1 LSDQTLDLVQLNTA
15 ILEAPGQLSSE
26 LTLQTLAAEDPKLE
40 FLCPLAK
47 ALYLLEI
54 NQCKSRDA
62 ILALESIWLIDD
74 SLIFKGERW
83 AADDNVEGREIV
95 AHSIGVM
102 ASGEMIRL
110 EFVSEAD
117 LLFCSDEYKNLIT
130 ADTVAA
136 FLRDKSEIDAF
147 ANPGHLITW
156 LASKTEAPIGYPE
169 GEDEP
174 LCGIS
179 HHLASINGIDVN
191 GPTMNCGY
199 HETTVDGISDEW
211 EWHSRPEKL
220 CWLHALDAE
229 LADQLGI
236 GATSPYKQGR
246 SSSRHENHPIWLA
259 EGIDIE
265 AAWLDAEQLQK
276 SYSTGCRLRIKE
288 APIRLALGCGEDWTP
303 KTQTEEEESCDPSQR
318 VYPLVHPPI
327 LSIDISPDSQSLPD
341 EAGRLHP
348 YLLKL
353 AEIARN
359 WCSTV

>member
-1 LSDQTLDLVQLNTA
+1 MQLNTT
-15 ILEAPGQLSSE
+15 ILKAPGRLSSE
-26 LTLQTLAAEDPKLE
+26 PTLQTLAAEDPKLE

-54 NQCKSRDA
+54 NECKSRDA
-62 ILALESIWLIDD
+62 LSALESIWLIDD
-74 SLIFKGERW
+74 SLIFKGEGW
-83 AADDNVEGREIV
+83 EVDDNVEGREIV
-95 AHSIGVM
+95 THSIGVM
-102 ASGEMIRL
+102 ASGKKIRL
-110 EFVSEAD
+110 EFTSEAD

-130 ADTVAA
+130 ADTAA
-136 FLRDKSEIDAF
+136 ALIRDKSEIDAF
-147 ANPGHLITW
+147 ENPGHLITW

-179 HHLASINGIDVN
+179 HRLTSINGIDVN
-191 GPTMNCGY
+191 GPSMNCGY

-211 EWHSRPEKL
+211 ESHSRPEEL

-236 GATSPYKQGR
+236 GATSPHKQDR

-259 EGIDIE
+259 EGIDNE
-265 AAWLDAEQLQK
+265 AAWLDAERLQK
-276 SYSTGCRLRIKE
+276 SYSAGCRLRIKE

-303 KTQTEEEESCDPSQR
+303 KTQTEEEESCDPSTR

-327 LSIDISPDSQSLPD
+327 LSIDINPDSERLPD
-341 EAGRLHP
+341 EAERLHP

-359 WCSTV
+359 CK

>member
-1 LSDQTLDLVQLNTA
+1 MQLNTA
-15 ILEAPGQLSSE
+15 ILEAPERPSSAP
-26 LTLQTLAAEDPKLE
+26 TLQTLAAEDPKLE

-54 NQCKSRDA
+54 NECKSRDA
-62 ILALESIWLIDD
+62 IVALESIWLIDD
-74 SLIFKGERW
+74 SLIFKDEGWEI
-83 AADDNVEGREIV
+83 DDSVEGREIV
-95 AHSIGVM
+95 AHSIDVIG
-102 ASGEMIRL
+102 AGEKIRL
-110 EFVSEAD
+110 EFASEAD

-136 FLRDKSEIDAF
+136 LLRDKSKIDAF

-156 LASKTEAPIGYPE
+156 LASKTEAPIGRPE

-179 HHLASINGIDVN
+179 HRLASINGIDVN
-191 GPTMNCGY
+191 GPMMNCGY

-211 EWHSRPEKL
+211 ERHSRPEEL

-229 LADQLGI
+229 LADRLGI
-236 GATSPYKQGR
+236 GATSPDKQGR
-246 SSSRHENHPIWLA
+246 ASSRHVNHPIWLA

-276 SYSTGCRLRIKE
+276 SYSAGCRLRIKE
-288 APIRLALGCGEDWTP
+288 APIRLALGCGRDWTP
-303 KTQTEEEESCDPSQR
+303 TTEREEEESCDPTKQ

-327 LSIDISPDSQSLPD
+327 RSIDINLDTEHLPD
-341 EAGRLHP
+341 EAEKLLP
-348 YLLKL
+348 YLLRL

-359 WCSTV
+359 RT

>member
-1 LSDQTLDLVQLNTA
+1 
-15 ILEAPGQLSSE
+15 
-26 LTLQTLAAEDPKLE
+26 
-40 FLCPLAK
+40 LAK

-54 NQCKSRDA
+54 SECKPRDA
-62 ILALESIWLIDD
+62 IFALESIWIVDN
-74 SLIFKGERW
+74 SLIFNDDGWEVG
-83 AADDNVEGREIV
+83 DNVEGLEIV

-102 ASGEMIRL
+102 ASGKKIRL
-110 EFVSEAD
+110 EFTSEAD

-136 FLRDKSEIDAF
+136 LLRDKSEIDTF

-156 LASKTEAPIGYPE
+156 LASKAEAPIGHPE
-169 GEDEP
+169 GEDDP

-179 HHLASINGIDVN
+179 HRLASINGIDVN

-199 HETTVDGISDEW
+199 YETTVDDISDEW
-211 EWHSRPEKL
+211 KRHSRPDEL
-220 CWLHALDAE
+220 CWIHALNAE

-236 GATSPYKQGR
+236 GPTSPDKQGR

-303 KTQTEEEESCDPSQR
+303 KTQTEEEESCDPSKR

-327 LSIDISPDSQSLPD
+327 LSIDINPDSERLPD
-341 EAGRLHP
+341 EAERLHP

-359 WCSTV
+359 RK